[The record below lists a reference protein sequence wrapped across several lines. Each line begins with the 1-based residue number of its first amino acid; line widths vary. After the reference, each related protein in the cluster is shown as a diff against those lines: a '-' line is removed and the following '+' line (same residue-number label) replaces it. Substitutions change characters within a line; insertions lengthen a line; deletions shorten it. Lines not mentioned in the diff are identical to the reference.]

1 MQNMKYIDLHASG
14 GADQMYVAEGPLPNC
29 GPNEVVIKVA
39 AVGINRPDIL
49 QREGLYDPPKQASPV
64 MGLEAAG
71 EVCEI
76 GLAVEGWNVGDKV
89 CALCNGGA
97 YAEYVAV
104 PAGQCLPIPGDLSLV
119 EAASLPE
126 TFFTVWAN
134 VFLRGN
140 LSRGDSILI
149 HGGGSGIGVAAIQL
163 SKAFG
168 ATVLATARSR
178 AKCTACEKIGAD
190 WAIDSISKDF
200 VSQVMRITDNV
211 GVDVILDMV
220 GGDYIRKNIKC
231 AAVDGRIINIAFL
244 AGAVN
249 EINFMPIMIK
259 RLTLTGS
266 TLRPQTPEFKRKIAT
281 DLYKKVWPLIASGK
295 IRPIIHDCFSMSE
308 VAEAHRMMEENQ
320 HIGKIIMTVD

>member
-1 MQNMKYIDLHASG
+1 MQNMKYIGLHASG
-14 GADQMYVAEGPLPNC
+14 GADQMYLAEGPLPNC

-39 AVGINRPDIL
+39 AAGINRPDIL

-76 GLAVEGWNVGDKV
+76 GLAVEGWKVGDKV

-168 ATVLATARSR
+168 ATVLATARSS

-190 WAIDSISKDF
+190 WAIDSKSNDF
-200 VSQVMRITDNV
+200 VSQVMRITNNV

-244 AGAVN
+244 AGAVS
-249 EINFMPIMIK
+249 EINLMPIMIK

-266 TLRPQTPEFKRKIAT
+266 TLRPQTPESKRKIAT
-281 DLYKKVWPLIASGK
+281 DLNKKVWPLIASGK
-295 IRPIIHDCFSMSE
+295 IRPIIHNCFSMNE